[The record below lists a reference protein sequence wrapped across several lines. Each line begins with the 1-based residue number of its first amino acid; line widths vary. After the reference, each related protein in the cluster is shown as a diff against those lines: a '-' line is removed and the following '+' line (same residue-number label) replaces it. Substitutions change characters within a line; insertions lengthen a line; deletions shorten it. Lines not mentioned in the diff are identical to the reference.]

1 MKLDNKM
8 LNRVRIILLLCF
20 VFLFVGCSHPTKT
33 SIIKKTPLSFEAES
47 QFQTVDTYEIRR
59 LLFEI
64 VILLQ
69 KIKEFSLLY

>member
-1 MKLDNKM
+1 M

-59 LLFEI
+59 LSNGTYIYRDRQYPGLD
-64 VILLQ
+64 
-69 KIKEFSLLY
+69 